1 VLNAEVH
8 ANAVAPGGATWGL
21 IAFEWPPRTNGP
33 AVVKFTFP
41 SDGAGEVSAV
51 LVL

>member
-1 VLNAEVH
+1 VNAEGHV
-8 ANAVAPGGATWGL
+8 NAVVPGGITWGL

-33 AVVKFTFP
+33 TVVKFTFP
-41 SDGAGEVSAV
+41 PDAAGEVSAV